1 MGFKEKTKKAAVIY
15 IDMRQKKVI
24 VIDNVLLNAVLLQ
37 FSANTGKA
45 MEQAVFWELKSR
57 KHANQSFS
65 KNNSD

>member
-1 MGFKEKTKKAAVIY
+1 MGFKEKTKKSNSNLHRYAA
-15 IDMRQKKVI
+15 KKVF